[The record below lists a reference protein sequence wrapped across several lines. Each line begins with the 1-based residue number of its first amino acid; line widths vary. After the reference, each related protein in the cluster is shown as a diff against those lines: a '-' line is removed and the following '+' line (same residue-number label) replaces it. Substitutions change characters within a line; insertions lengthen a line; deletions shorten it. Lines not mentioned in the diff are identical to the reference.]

1 MSTKNECEYE
11 IPLDNEAGLIIHFE
25 KKKASSFETHDAI
38 VTIYRDENNKILGIE
53 IDYED
58 YND

>member
-1 MSTKNECEYE
+1 MSQNQNNNYE
-11 IPLDNEAGLIIHFE
+11 ISLDNDAGLIVLFI

-53 IDYED
+53 IEYLD
-58 YND
+58 